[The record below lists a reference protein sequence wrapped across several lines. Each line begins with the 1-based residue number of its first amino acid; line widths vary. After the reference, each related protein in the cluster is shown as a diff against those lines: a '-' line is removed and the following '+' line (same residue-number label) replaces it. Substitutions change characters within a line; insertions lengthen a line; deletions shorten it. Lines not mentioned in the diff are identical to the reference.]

1 MATRFGSQKSLKFG
15 TLFLTGSISLL
26 IAVPALAQEV
36 PGGEALIPYLVLMSA
51 VILIPFYVYWA
62 LATQVIARKTNTQNA
77 WLAWIPVA
85 NFILWAKIANKPVW
99 WGLLCIVPL
108 VGMVFTVLVWMAIAE
123 ARHKPNWWGILTLI
137 PIANFIVPGY
147 LAWSK

>member
-1 MATRFGSQKSLKFG
+1 MAAPFDSQR
-15 TLFLTGSISLL
+15 TLRLGALVLSAGLSLL

-36 PGGEALIPYLVLMSA
+36 PGGEALVPYLVLMCA
-51 VILIPFYVYWA
+51 AILIPVYVYWA
-62 LATQVIARKTNTQNA
+62 LATQVIARKTNTENA
-77 WLAWIPVA
+77 WLAWIPIA
-85 NFILWAKIANKPVW
+85 NLILWAKIANKPVW